1 MKTNRIILSAL
12 VALFTLSAS
21 AQQVN
26 TLYFLENAPMRH
38 TINPAF
44 QPVSKGYINFSPLGW
59 MSFGLGNN
67 SLTVSDVLFVDPTTK
82 MTITPLHPDADKQKF
97 LNQLRSMTYLN
108 GDMTIGLLNMGFRIK
123 ENGFLTI
130 GINERF
136 EMGET
141 TPKSF
146 FTFLLDGG
154 MKDLSGSMNVIG
166 LSGLS
171 SGGSFYTEIGGGYS
185 HKINEHWTVGGKLK
199 VLLGTAYAGINNK
212 HLNLYANT
220 EVWKIDGNMQLDV
233 AGPINASYLAEY
245 VNGKTGKEIYEGIRG
260 GQGSEAEKLDINKL
274 IDIQTNG
281 NLDVSK
287 LLGMLAPSGYGAAF
301 DLGFTYKPIE
311 QLQISAAITDLGFI
325 YWNRATRFDCQLD
338 SSALKFEGAGHIEYS
353 EYLDENNQ
361 FSTQKLGD
369 TLVNNL
375 INMLD
380 GVRFGEGK
388 KRGFARMTSA
398 RLNVGVDANFWDN
411 RVGVG
416 IVSATRLYNARLYEE
431 ITFGVAF
438 RPVNWFNIAAS
449 YSLMNN
455 GKYSNIGAGIGFMPY
470 DGINL
475 TLALDYIPTSYA
487 GLPREGQSKLY
498 VLPDKTKMMNLAL
511 GFSICW
517 GSNRRDKDK
526 DGVWDK
532 IDMCPNTPRGVD
544 VDSVGCPLDDDH
556 DGVPNYLDRC
566 PGTPAAAIGF
576 VDSMGCALDSDGDGV
591 EDYKDMCPNTPSEA
605 HGKIDTIGCPLDTD
619 GDGVPDYLDEC
630 PNTPQAAYG
639 KIDAKGCPMDTD
651 GDGVPDYLDECPGTP
666 EEAHSTVDEK
676 GCPIDSDGDGVPDYL
691 DECPHTPEA
700 ARGHVDNKGCELDSD
715 GDGVPDYQ
723 DECPAVAGTK
733 ANKGCP
739 ELKRE
744 VRQLLQKAMQGIEFE
759 TGKSTIKKKSFPLLD
774 KIANIFIE
782 NANYVIEVQGHTD
795 NTGKA
800 EMNRKLSQQRAD
812 AVKNY
817 LAKKGVEAS
826 RMTAVGY
833 GQEVPI
839 ADNKTSA
846 GRQKNRRVEF
856 KITFEEVHVETILDH
871 ADESEEESEEEVSE
885 EEESE
890 EEE

>member
-44 QPVSKGYINFSPLGW
+44 QPVSNGYLNFTPLGW
-59 MSFGLGNN
+59 MNMEIGNN
-67 SLTVSDVLFVDPTTK
+67 SLTISDVLFVDPETK
-82 MTITPLHPDADKQKF
+82 KTITPLHPNADKQKF
-97 LNQLRSMTYLN
+97 LNQLRSMTYSNGNMTFAFLN
-108 GDMTIGLLNMGFRIK
+108 FGFRLK
-123 ENGFLTI
+123 EAGYVTI
-130 GINERF
+130 GINERI
-136 EMGET
+136 ELGET
-141 TPKSF
+141 TPKSLF
-146 FTFLLDGG
+146 NFALGGG
-154 MKDLSGSMNVIG
+154 MKDLMGENVLA
-166 LSGLS
+166 LSGL
-171 SGGSFYTEIGGGYS
+171 GLGADVYTEVSGGYS
-185 HKINEHWTVGGKLK
+185 HKINEQWTVGGKLK
-199 VLLGTAYAGINNK
+199 FLLGTAYAGFNSK
-212 HLNLYANT
+212 QLNMYAST
-220 EVWKIDGNMQLDV
+220 EVWKFDGTMRLDV
-233 AGPINASYLAEY
+233 AGPVDAEY
-245 VNGKTGKEIYEGIRG
+245 LSQYVDGKTAREIYDALSGADETK
-260 GQGSEAEKLDINKL
+260 EKIDFNKL
-274 IDIQTNG
+274 VDTKNIG
-281 NLDVSK
+281 K
-287 LLGMLAPSGYGAAF
+287 LIAPSGYGAAF

-325 YWNRATRFDCQLD
+325 YWNRSSRFDCELD
-338 SSALKFEGAGHIEYS
+338 SSKVQFRGAGEIEYS
-353 EYLDENNQ
+353 QYKDEQGN
-361 FSTQKLGD
+361 FSTQMLMD
-369 TLVNNL
+369 TVTNNL
-375 INMLD
+375 KDMLN
-380 GVRFGEGK
+380 GMTLS
-388 KRGFARMTSA
+388 KRGNAGFARMTSA
-398 RLNVGVDANFWDN
+398 RLNVGIDANFWDN

-431 ITFGVAF
+431 ITLGVAF

-487 GLPREGQSKLY
+487 GMAREGKSPLY
-498 VLPDKTKMMNLAL
+498 VIPDKTKMMNLAL

-532 IDMCPNTPRGVD
+532 IDMCPETPRGVA
-544 VDSVGCPLDDDH
+544 VDSVGCPLDEDH
-556 DGVPNYLDRC
+556 DGVPDYLDRC

-576 VDSMGCALDSDGDGV
+576 VDTAGCMLDTDGDGV
-591 EDYKDMCPNTPSEA
+591 EDYKDMCPSTPA
-605 HGKIDTIGCPLDTD
+605 AARGKVDSVGCPLDTD

-630 PNTPQAAYG
+630 PDTPKEAYG
-639 KIDAKGCPMDTD
+639 KIDAKGCPLDTD

-666 EEAHSTVDEK
+666 VEAHATVDEK
-676 GCPIDSDGDGVPDYL
+676 GCPKDTDGDGIPDYL

-723 DECPAVAGTK
+723 DECPVVAGTK

-800 EMNRKLSQQRAD
+800 EVNRKLSQQRAD

-833 GQEVPI
+833 GPDVPI

-871 ADESEEESEEEVSE
+871 ADESEEESEEEE
-885 EEESE
+885 
-890 EEE
+890 